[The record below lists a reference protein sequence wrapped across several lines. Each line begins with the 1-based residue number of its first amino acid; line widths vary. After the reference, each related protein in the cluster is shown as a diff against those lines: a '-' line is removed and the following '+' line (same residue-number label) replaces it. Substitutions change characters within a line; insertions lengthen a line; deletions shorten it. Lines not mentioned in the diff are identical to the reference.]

1 MYRKKKKPEPAPTFP
16 LSSDQKKERK
26 NCALDPLPVLK
37 IPLSQ
42 GTQNFPFP
50 KTEGNQKLPFPK
62 TEGNKKLPFFVLC
75 LSNPS
80 HRKAQNKKY
89 KENSW
94 EVKTGTT
101 QNTHTTN
108 IYFPF
113 FTVRVW
119 EGFSCVGGV
128 VVVRALTDTLFPLGD
143 FVKLFPFVVL

>member
-1 MYRKKKKPEPAPTFP
+1 M
-16 LSSDQKKERK
+16 
-26 NCALDPLPVLK
+26 LK
-37 IPLSQ
+37 IPLSEEI
-42 GTQNFPFP
+42 QNFPSPKLKGTKKLPFP
-50 KTEGNQKLPFPK
+50 KTEGNQKLLFC
-62 TEGNKKLPFFVLC
+62 VLC
-75 LSNPS
+75 LSSPS

-108 IYFPF
+108 IYFSF

-143 FVKLFPFVVL
+143 FAKLFPFVVL